1 MYKDCIQRTL
11 DKIEANLKDEID
23 AEMLSQEAGYSLF
36 HFYRIF
42 QDAVGF
48 PVMQYILRR
57 KLLNAIYEIGTGRK
71 KNVIVL
77 KNGKNIYP
85 EEIEA
90 LIDKIPYVAENVV
103 MGEKEGDDYRL
114 VAHVVYD
121 PEAAELKGKSA
132 EEIQAIADAD
142 IENISAEMPKYKRI
156 KQVYLRTE
164 PFEKTTTQKIK
175 RRKVKTGA

>member
-1 MYKDCIQRTL
+1 
-11 DKIEANLKDEID
+11 
-23 AEMLSQEAGYSLF
+23 
-36 HFYRIF
+36 
-42 QDAVGF
+42 
-48 PVMQYILRR
+48 
-57 KLLNAIYEIGTGRK
+57 
-71 KNVIVL
+71 
-77 KNGKNIYP
+77 
-85 EEIEA
+85 
-90 LIDKIPYVAENVV
+90 

-132 EEIQAIADAD
+132 EEIQAIADAE